1 MITKENISE
10 LLVNY
15 KPGEIIEAMTDGDY
29 CKFTLSI
36 FNTGHITHIEGVD
49 YDEEEENETIDNGG
63 VYCDWDAF
71 GVLLD
76 ESGYKD
82 AVLKQ
87 WIADNYHRA
96 PDIDLHNYLLD
107 SPLPWSIEHL
117 TQTIDDDGGFNVDV
131 MYYAKAIQYLTEN
144 DNSLMES
151 LSLAADMG
159 LNTDDLNSEV
169 LASLLASEQAR
180 IDFYNISDELS
191 ELIEQLNE
199 IGL

>member
-10 LLVNY
+10 LLAGIR
-15 KPGEIIEAMTDGDY
+15 PEQIIDAMNNGDY
-29 CKFTLSI
+29 CYFTASI
-36 FNTGHITHIEGVD
+36 FNTGFETNIEGVD
-49 YDEEEENETIDNGG
+49 YDEEEENETIDAGG

-87 WIADNYHRA
+87 WIADNHHRA
-96 PDIDLHNYLLD
+96 PDIDLHYYLLD
-107 SPLPWSIEHL
+107 CPLPWSIDNL
-117 TQTIDDDGGFNVDV
+117 RQTIENDGGFDVEV
-131 MYYAKAIQYLTEN
+131 MYYAKAIQYLAEN
-144 DNSLMES
+144 DNSLRES
-151 LSLAADMG
+151 ISLAEDIG
-159 LNTDDLNSEV
+159 LSISDITTEV

-180 IDFYNISDELS
+180 IDFNDISDELG

-199 IGL
+199 LE